1 MVKKVCV
8 FCGSSLG
15 NDPVFKEKAY
25 ELGKYLASQEIEL
38 VYGGSNSGTMGKVA
52 DGVLENGGKAT
63 GVLPH
68 FLRTKETEHTGLTE
82 IIMTE
87 TMHERKM
94 KMYELSDAVITL
106 PGGYGTMDELF
117 EFMTWAQLGLH
128 KKPVALFNVNGF
140 YDDLLSMIDKM
151 VKSGF
156 LKDIHQDMVIVG
168 KTPEEIITQMKN
180 YQAPEV
186 EAWLTQDRV

>member
-15 NDPVFKEKAY
+15 TNPIFKEKAY
-25 ELGKYLASQEIEL
+25 ELGKYLAENDIEL
-38 VYGGSNSGTMGKVA
+38 VYGGSNSGTMGIVA
-52 DGVLENGGKAT
+52 DGVLNHGGKVT

-117 EFMTWAQLGLH
+117 EFMTWGQLGLH
-128 KKPVALFNVNGF
+128 QKPVALFNVDGF
-140 YDDLLSMIDKM
+140 YDDLLSMINKM
-151 VKSGF
+151 VENGF
-156 LKDIHQDMVIVG
+156 LKDIYQTMVIVG
-168 KTPEEIITQMKN
+168 KKPEEIISQMNN

-186 EAWLTQDRV
+186 EAWLTKERV

>member
-15 NDPVFKEKAY
+15 TNPIFKEKAY
-25 ELGKYLASQEIEL
+25 ELGKYLAENDIEL
-38 VYGGSNSGTMGKVA
+38 VYGGSNSGTMGIVA
-52 DGVLENGGKAT
+52 DGVLNHGGKVT

-128 KKPVALFNVNGF
+128 QKPVALFNVDGF
-140 YDDLLSMIDKM
+140 YDDLLSMINKM
-151 VKSGF
+151 VENGF
-156 LKDIHQDMVIVG
+156 LKDIYQTMVIVG
-168 KTPEEIITQMKN
+168 KNPEEIISQMN
-180 YQAPEV
+180 SYQAPEV
-186 EAWLTQDRV
+186 EAWLTQERV